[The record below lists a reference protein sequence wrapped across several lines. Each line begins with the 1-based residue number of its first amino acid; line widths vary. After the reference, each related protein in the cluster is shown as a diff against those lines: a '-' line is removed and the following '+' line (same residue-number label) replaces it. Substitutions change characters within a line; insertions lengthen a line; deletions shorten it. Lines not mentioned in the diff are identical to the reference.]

1 MSNVKRNRRRSRR
14 PRIHLAI
21 GKIPAPLPQIFLGQL
36 QCVQDRAPNRLNIR
50 FRTAQPRLD

>member
-21 GKIPAPLPQIFLGQL
+21 GKIPAPLPQVFIGQL
-36 QCVQDRAPNRLNIR
+36 QGVQNRAPHRRNIR
-50 FRTAQPRLD
+50 LRTA